1 MTLRSRA
8 VIRPVP
14 WRENRLLASLPE
26 DELRSLETHLEHVPL
41 CSGDAL
47 CEPGEP
53 VTHVY
58 FPTAGIVSIVLVSD
72 SGTNA
77 ELAVI
82 GRDGMV
88 GLPALLG
95 GHANIRAMVQVAGH
109 AWRLP
114 AAVARGAF
122 AEARHFQLLS
132 LRSFHAYAVQISQ
145 TAMCNLHHSVDQ
157 QLSRWLLM
165 CLDRLEGD
173 EIQMTH
179 EFIASMLG
187 VRRQGVTE
195 AMQKLEKRRI
205 IAHSRGRITV
215 VDRKALEQW
224 ACECYGMVSK
234 QIDGLLSGAVEAR
247 GKRLGRSP

>member
-1 MTLRSRA
+1 MKLRTA
-8 VIRPVP
+8 AAIKPVP
-14 WRENRLLASLPE
+14 WRNNRLLALLPE
-26 DELRSLETHLEHVPL
+26 DEVRSLESDLEYVPL
-41 CSGDAL
+41 PYGSVL

-53 VTHVY
+53 VAHVY
-58 FPTAGIVSIVLVSD
+58 FPTAGIVSIILVSD

-82 GRDGMV
+82 GREGMV
-88 GLPALLG
+88 GLPALVG
-95 GHANIRAMVQVAGH
+95 SHAYIRAVVQVAGH
-109 AWRLP
+109 ACRLP
-114 AAVARGAF
+114 AALARAAF
-122 AEARHFQLLS
+122 AEAGNFQSVS
-132 LRSFHAYAVQISQ
+132 LRFFHAYAVQISQ

-165 CLDRLEGD
+165 CLDRVEGD

-205 IAHSRGRITV
+205 IAHSRGRITI
-215 VDRKALEQW
+215 VDRNALEHW
-224 ACECYGMVSK
+224 ACECYRMVSR
-234 QIDGLLSGAVEAR
+234 QTDALLYGAVEAT
-247 GKRLGRSP
+247 

>member
-1 MTLRSRA
+1 MELRPA
-8 VIRPVP
+8 ATAAIRSVP
-14 WRENRLLASLPE
+14 WRRNRFLASLPE
-26 DELRSLETHLEHVPL
+26 GELRSLESDLEYVPL
-41 CSGDAL
+41 EYGNAL
-47 CEPGEP
+47 FDPGE
-53 VTHVY
+53 TIAHVY
-58 FPTAGIVSIVLVSD
+58 FPTAGIVSIVLVGD
-72 SGTNA
+72 SGTSA

-95 GHANIRAMVQVAGH
+95 GHANIRAVIQVAGH
-109 AWRLP
+109 ACRLP
-114 AAVARGAF
+114 AAVARAAF

-195 AMQKLEKRRI
+195 AIQKLEKRSI
-205 IAHSRGRITV
+205 IVHSRGRITV
-215 VDRKALEQW
+215 VDRKALEQS

-234 QIDGLLSGAVEAR
+234 QTDGLLSGA
-247 GKRLGRSP
+247 